1 MTKLTRR
8 RASRADEKRRIVLA
22 FQMLDA
28 LTITEQK
35 RPFTLE
41 IERIMKQRLNTGK
54 LPPDEEASGAQR
66 GTEEATGQG

>member
-1 MTKLTRR
+1 MKKLTRR

-41 IERIMKQRLNTGK
+41 IERIMREGLNAGK
-54 LPPDEEASGAQR
+54 FRPDEEASSPQG
-66 GTEEATGQG
+66 GTEGSTGQG